1 MVDTIVYQIRDTLY
15 LNLTNR
21 CTAQCTFCH
30 RPDDPNVKGYNLR
43 LEKEPSAQQLVQAI
57 SDPTRFN
64 EVVFC
69 GYGEPALRLEVIK
82 EVARA
87 VKEKGGR
94 VRLNTNGH
102 GNLIHQRNI
111 LPELAGLV
119 DAISVSLN
127 AESAEK
133 YLAICRP
140 AFSLETYDA
149 VIAFIKEA
157 KRHIP
162 DVTVSIVR
170 IPSIDVGAC
179 EWIVREELGVKFRL
193 RELHVVG

>member
-1 MVDTIVYQIRDTLY
+1 MLDTITYRIRNDLY

-30 RPDDPNVKGYNLR
+30 RSDDPNVKGYNLR

-69 GYGEPALRLEVIK
+69 GYGEPALRLDVIK

-87 VKEKGGR
+87 VKAKGGR

-119 DAISVSLN
+119 DAISISLN

-133 YLAICRP
+133 YLAVCRP
-140 AFSLETYDA
+140 SFGPETYDA
-149 VIAFIKEA
+149 VIAFIQEA
-157 KRHIP
+157 KHYIP
-162 DVTVSIVR
+162 EVTVTVVR
-170 IPSIDVGAC
+170 MPAIAVEAC
-179 EWIVREELGVKFRL
+179 ERIAHDVLGVAL
-193 RELHVVG
+193 RI